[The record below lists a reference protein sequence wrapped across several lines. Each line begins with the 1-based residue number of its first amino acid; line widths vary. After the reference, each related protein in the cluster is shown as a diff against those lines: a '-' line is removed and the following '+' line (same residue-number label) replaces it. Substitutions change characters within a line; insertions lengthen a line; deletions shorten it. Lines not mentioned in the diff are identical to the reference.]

1 MPRSSHGS
9 SRATTWAVA
18 QAPKPLPRIVR
29 LGRAANDNG
38 RDTGVIVRLALIA
51 LAAAAAAY
59 AFYDWWLI

>member
-18 QAPKPLPRIVR
+18 QTPKPLPRIVR

-38 RDTGVIVRLALIA
+38 RDTRAIVRMTLIA
-51 LAAAAAAY
+51 LAAAFAAFALI
-59 AFYDWWLI
+59 DWWLI

>member
-29 LGRAANDNG
+29 LGRPANDNG
-38 RDTGVIVRLALIA
+38 RDVGAIVRIA
-51 LAAAAAAY
+51 LAAIAAALT
-59 AFYDWWLI
+59 AFALYILWAI